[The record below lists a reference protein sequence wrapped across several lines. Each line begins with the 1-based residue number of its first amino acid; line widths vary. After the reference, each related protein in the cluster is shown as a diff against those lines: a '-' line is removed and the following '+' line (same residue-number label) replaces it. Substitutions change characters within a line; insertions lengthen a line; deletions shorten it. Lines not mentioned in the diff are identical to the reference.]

1 MNRFVNAK
9 KLCKES
15 DTRKGRRT
23 RQQNLR
29 SADFPRCSREEH
41 VPQTATCDDAIT
53 LFLEKKISSVPVV
66 DSYGRVLGVIG
77 KSDIMSEL
85 VRHPNNYLEI
95 LDIPIMDIIASM
107 SPPVYGTTTMT
118 VFDCIAALVNTD
130 RQSIIIIDVERRPQA
145 VISYSDIMDFIQ
157 NTSDS
162 HHKLSL
168 A

>member
-1 MNRFVNAK
+1 MIV
-9 KLCKES
+9 
-15 DTRKGRRT
+15 
-23 RQQNLR
+23 Q
-29 SADFPRCSREEH
+29 
-41 VPQTATCDDAIT
+41 
-53 LFLEKKISSVPVV
+53 
-66 DSYGRVLGVIG
+66 
-77 KSDIMSEL
+77 
-85 VRHPNNYLEI
+85 
-95 LDIPIMDIIASM
+95 DIIASM